1 MTAVEWIEQR
11 SGLRL
16 GQWQRAAVLAMFP
29 ADGSPSQWET
39 FVLSTVK
46 KGGKTTLNAWCTLYG
61 AITFSAGET
70 AYVMANDAAQAE
82 ENTFELI
89 AVAVREAALE
99 QGGAAVI
106 RSDRITFENG
116 SRIVALPADYA
127 GAAGARF
134 GITSWTELWA
144 YRWEQ
149 HVRLWEELT
158 PVPNRRSLRIVD
170 SYAGFEGDAP
180 VLEPLWKR
188 ALEGQRLDADLPIY
202 CNGKLWAFIDQGEDA
217 QVRAWLG
224 DPAGMDAYYAEQ
236 RASLRPG
243 TFARL
248 HLNHWQSGEEAFV
261 TAETY
266 DQCVRRDLRPVVSD
280 PHLPIFVGVD
290 AATRRDCAAV
300 VAVARVKDGEEVR
313 YRLVRHRIWT
323 VKRGATL
330 DLEETIEAFVLELAR
345 SFRVRSVRYDP
356 MQMVRSAQTLSKR
369 GIRMEAFDQTS
380 GHLTEAGQNLY
391 DLMNARQLDLYPDKE
406 LRRHFLNA
414 VAVHSG
420 RGWRLA
426 KEKTSN
432 KIDGCAATSFAALAA
447 VQTPGGEL
455 TLSVPQ
461 GQIPGTGPGESIAR
475 GRGSVEQVLADRNV
489 DMSGLRRPPG
499 MQDWQWRQYR
509 RMMRGGGSW
518 K

>member
-1 MTAVEWIEQR
+1 MRAR
-11 SGLRL
+11 PAL
-16 GQWQRAAVLAMFP
+16 G
-29 ADGSPSQWET
+29 S
-39 FVLSTVK
+39 
-46 KGGKTTLNAWCTLYG
+46 
-61 AITFSAGET
+61 
-70 AYVMANDAAQAE
+70 
-82 ENTFELI
+82 
-89 AVAVREAALE
+89 
-99 QGGAAVI
+99 
-106 RSDRITFENG
+106 G
-116 SRIVALPADYA
+116 SRL
-127 GAAGARF
+127 
-134 GITSWTELWA
+134 WTELWA

-158 PVPNRRSLRIVD
+158 PVPYCCSLRIVD

-180 VLEPLWKR
+180 VLSCLWKR

-266 DQCVRRDLRPVVSD
+266 DQSVRRDLRPVVSD
-280 PHLPIFVGVD
+280 SYLPIFVGVD

-406 LRRHFLNA
+406 LRRHA
-414 VAVHSG
+414 
-420 RGWRLA
+420 RTPWRS
-426 KEKTSN
+426 TR
-432 KIDGCAATSFAALAA
+432 AAGGAWRRRRRRTRSTGARRRRLLLWRRCRHRAASSRSRSRRARF
-447 VQTPGGEL
+447 
-455 TLSVPQ
+455 
-461 GQIPGTGPGESIAR
+461 R
-475 GRGSVEQVLADRNV
+475 GRAPASRSRVGADLSSRCSRTGMSICRGCVGRLGCRIGS
-489 DMSGLRRPPG
+489 
-499 MQDWQWRQYR
+499 
-509 RMMRGGGSW
+509 GGSTGG
-518 K
+518 